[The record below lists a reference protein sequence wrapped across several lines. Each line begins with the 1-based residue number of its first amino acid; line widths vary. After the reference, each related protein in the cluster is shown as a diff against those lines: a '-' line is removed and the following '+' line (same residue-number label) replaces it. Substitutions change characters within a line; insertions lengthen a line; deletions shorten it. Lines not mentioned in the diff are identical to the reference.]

1 VLGELAREDESDGGL
16 DLAGRHRLPLV
27 ETDELAGF
35 GGDPGERVPDKGVQ
49 DGHGPLGNSGVRV
62 DLLEDTVDVD
72 VVGLA
77 RLAAVLLAFR
87 PARAGL
93 VAVGARHVFELSLI
107 LSVFW
112 ERLLN
117 LKIGPLSL

>member
-1 VLGELAREDESDGGL
+1 VEAGGL
-16 DLAGRHRLPLV
+16 AGW
-27 ETDELAGF
+27 
-35 GGDPGERVPDKGVQ
+35 GGDRGERVRGEGVQ
-49 DGHGPLGNSGVRV
+49 DGGGRVGGAGVRV

-93 VAVGARHVFELSLI
+93 VLAVGARHVFELSLI

-112 ERLLN
+112 EMLLN